1 MEENLLRL
9 RAVIDSA
16 IDGIIT
22 IDERGIIET
31 FNPAASKIFGYLQE
45 EVVGKNV
52 SVLMPEPY
60 QREHD
65 TYLDNYHQ
73 TNRPKII
80 GIGREVKGKKK
91 DGSVFSLRLAVG
103 EVRLVEKRIY
113 TGVIH
118 DLTTV
123 KNAEARILALNAE
136 LASKNEELEEKVIE
150 RTEKL
155 VSAVNKLLAIN
166 KKLESEVTER
176 QNIQQ
181 EVEVILKE
189 LRESLEKEKELSEL
203 KSRFVSMASHEF
215 RTPLSTILSS
225 IELIE
230 SYRKEEQVG
239 KRQRH
244 IERVKSS
251 VKHLTGILND
261 FLSLS
266 RLEEWKIEPLW
277 EEFVLEHFCHSVLDE
292 LNSILKEGQQMDF
305 AGKNLNQM
313 VRLDKKILRN
323 ILINLLSNAIKYS
336 PENSAIECR
345 GEIENDQLQIWVTDH
360 GIGTPEDEQ
369 EYLFTRFFRA
379 RNVENIKGTGLGL
392 NIVRRYVEL
401 LGGDIGFESKMG
413 VGTTFHLNIPI
424 TNADPG

>member
-22 IDERGIIET
+22 IDDRGIIET
-31 FNPAASKIFGYLQE
+31 FNPAAAQLFGYSQQE
-45 EVVGKNV
+45 VIGQNV
-52 SVLMPEPY
+52 SVLMPQPY
-60 QREHD
+60 HREHD
-65 TYLDNYHQ
+65 RYIENYHR
-73 TNRPKII
+73 TNQPKII

-91 DGSVFSLRLAVG
+91 DGTIFPLRLAVG
-103 EVRLVEKRIY
+103 EVRLANKRIY

-118 DLTTV
+118 DLTSV

-136 LASKNEELEEKVIE
+136 LEQKNLELEDKVEE

-155 VSAVNKLLAIN
+155 VDAVNRLLSIN
-166 KKLESEVTER
+166 KQLESEVSER
-176 QNIQQ
+176 QTMQHSLEESQ
-181 EVEVILKE
+181 ME
-189 LRESLEKEKELSEL
+189 LRAALEKEKELSEL

-230 SYRKEEQVG
+230 SYRKEDQYA

-251 VKHLTGILND
+251 VRHLTGILND

-266 RLEEWKIEPLW
+266 RLEEGKIEPQW
-277 EEFVLEHFCHSVLDE
+277 EEFVLETFCHTVLDE
-292 LNSILKEGQQMDF
+292 LNGILKEGQKMQFEGQGIDRE
-305 AGKNLNQM
+305 

-323 ILINLLSNAIKYS
+323 ILINLISNAIKYS
-336 PENSAIECR
+336 PEHSPIDCRAVIEDHHL
-345 GEIENDQLQIWVTDH
+345 EIMVIDY
-360 GIGTPEDEQ
+360 GIGIPEDEQ

-392 NIVRRYVEL
+392 NIVRRYVEI
-401 LGGDIGFESKMG
+401 LGGTIDFTSQLGK
-413 VGTTFHLNIPI
+413 GTTFHITIPLQK
-424 TNADPG
+424 NNQP

>member
-52 SVLMPEPY
+52 NVLMPQPY
-60 QREHD
+60 QQEHD
-65 TYLDNYHQ
+65 TYLNNYHQ

-91 DGSVFSLRLAVG
+91 DGSVFPLRLAVG
-103 EVRLVEKRIY
+103 EVRLAEKRIY

-123 KNAEARILALNAE
+123 KNAEARILDLNAE
-136 LASKNEELEEKVIE
+136 LATKNEELEEKVIE

-155 VSAVNKLLAIN
+155 VSAVNKLLTIN

-181 EVEVILKE
+181 ELEVNQKE

-266 RLEEWKIEPLW
+266 RLEEGKIEPQW

-305 AGKNLNQM
+305 AGKNLDQM

-336 PENSAIECR
+336 PAHSAIECR

-360 GIGTPEDEQ
+360 GIGIPEDEQ

-413 VGTTFHLNIPI
+413 VGTTFHLSIPI
-424 TNADPG
+424 TSTNAK

>member
-9 RAVIDSA
+9 RAVIASA

-31 FNPAASKIFGYLQE
+31 FNPAASKIFGYQQE

-65 TYLDNYHQ
+65 SYLDNYHR

-91 DGSVFSLRLAVG
+91 DGSVFPLRLAVG
-103 EVRLVEKRIY
+103 EVRLEEKRIY

-136 LASKNEELEEKVIE
+136 LASKNEELEEKVVE

-155 VSAVNKLLAIN
+155 VNAVNKLLAIN

-176 QNIQQ
+176 QSIQQ
-181 EVEVILKE
+181 ELEVNQKD

-230 SYRKEEQVG
+230 SYRKEEQLG

-251 VKHLTGILND
+251 VKNLTGILND

-266 RLEEWKIEPLW
+266 RLEEGKIEPQW

-292 LNSILKEGQQMDF
+292 MNSILKEGQRMDF
-305 AGKNLNQM
+305 SGKNLNRR

-323 ILINLLSNAIKYS
+323 ILLNLLSNAIKYS
-336 PENSAIECR
+336 PENSQIECK
-345 GEIENDQLQIWVTDH
+345 GEMENDQLQIWVTDY
-360 GIGTPEDEQ
+360 GIGIPEDEQ

-401 LGGDIGFESKMG
+401 LGGDIAFESKMG
-413 VGTTFHLNIPI
+413 QGTTFHLTIPI
-424 TNADPG
+424 ESIPST